1 MPRDGLLKM
10 FEIISIISSWA
21 LKFIDQTGY
30 LGVFLLSALESAAIP
45 IPSEVVV
52 PFSGFLAAQGRFNFW
67 IVVLVATFANLIG
80 SIILYWISYF
90 GGRRLIESYGKY
102 ILVSAHEIR
111 HADELFAKHGSLV
124 IFIGRILPVI
134 RTFISIPAGVAKM
147 NFGKFMGYTFLGSLP
162 WNFALALIGFK
173 AGENWDILSPYFHKF
188 DFAIM
193 AVGLV
198 FIIWYILR
206 HFKHKHI
213 IHG

>member
-1 MPRDGLLKM
+1 M
-10 FEIISIISSWA
+10 
-21 LKFIDQTGY
+21 
-30 LGVFLLSALESAAIP
+30 LESAAIP
-45 IPSEVVV
+45 IPSEIVL
-52 PFSGFLAAQGRFNFW
+52 PFSGFLAIQGKFNFW

-188 DFAIM
+188 DF
-193 AVGLV
+193 V
-198 FIIWYILR
+198 IIGVLMGGIVWYILR
-206 HFKHKHI
+206 HFRKKHL
-213 IHG
+213 IHS